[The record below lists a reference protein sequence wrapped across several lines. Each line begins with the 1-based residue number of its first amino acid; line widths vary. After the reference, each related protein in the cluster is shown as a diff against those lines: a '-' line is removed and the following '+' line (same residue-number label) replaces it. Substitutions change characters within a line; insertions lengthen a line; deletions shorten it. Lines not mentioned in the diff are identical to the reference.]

1 MKHFITRLTTLAI
14 LLMLAVPAFAIES
27 ETAAQTPQGLG
38 WLFLLLGLGGV
49 TLIGFVMF
57 ARESN
62 ENAPEG
68 E

>member
-1 MKHFITRLTTLAI
+1 MKQTYARLMTLA
-14 LLMLAVPAFAIES
+14 LMLMVTMPALAIES
-27 ETAAQTPQGLG
+27 ETAAEAPQGLA
-38 WLFLLLGLGGV
+38 WLLLLMGLGGV

-62 ENAPEG
+62 ENAQEG